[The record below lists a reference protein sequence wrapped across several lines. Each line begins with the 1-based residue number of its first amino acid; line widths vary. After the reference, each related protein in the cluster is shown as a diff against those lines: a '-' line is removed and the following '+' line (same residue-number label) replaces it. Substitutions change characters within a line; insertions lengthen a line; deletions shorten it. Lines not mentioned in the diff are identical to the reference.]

1 MEDNKIT
8 YIESQSMYYFK
19 CPNCQGLCQVHTT
32 DIKCGIFRHAI
43 YKSNNEFIHPHTTED
58 DCKKLKMSNLVY
70 GCAKPF
76 KFDGKTVEICGYI

>member
-8 YIESQSMYYFK
+8 YIESQKMYYFK
-19 CPNCQGLCQVHTT
+19 CPNCGGLCQVHIT

-43 YKSNNEFIHPHTTED
+43 YKKTNQFIDPHTPEEE
-58 DCKKLKMSNLVY
+58 CKRLKTADLVY

-76 KFDGKTVEICGYI
+76 KFDGKSVEICGYI